1 MSKGVVS
8 AVSAAAEISKWPLAT
23 SKNGGPK
30 EMTGNQSL
38 TKYWIGSNGREEEK
52 EKRHEDQFSDPSCD
66 DSEDAAS
73 VPVLV
78 QSPRPGGKERDGMRN
93 DLKLPSLKCQ
103 VSGWLTR
110 CFQNWQPPTIL
121 PSTAVYL

>member
-1 MSKGVVS
+1 MATRDFQKRG
-8 AVSAAAEISKWPLAT
+8 AEGDDGQSIIDQILDWFKW
-23 SKNGGPK
+23 KRR
-30 EMTGNQSL
+30 
-38 TKYWIGSNGREEEK
+38 REGK
-52 EKRHEDQFSDPSCD
+52 KTRDQFSDPSCD